1 MPATIKDLARE
12 TKLGVATISRY
23 LNGKSVKKVNR
34 IKIEEAIEKYDYTI
48 NEYARGLRT
57 NWSKSI
63 GLIFTGVDD
72 RFSSVLVANT
82 QKALTAHGYSTIL
95 ANNNSNPVDEER
107 AVDFLIGRN
116 VDGVITIPIYPSGGA
131 YDKLKKR
138 GIPVVFF
145 DSDLPEYDLDSVIV
159 DNESIGR
166 MAAEYLLKKGHRRVA
181 VLLGPEGSFTADRRW
196 KGFEESFAEAG
207 VALRPECV
215 LRGQTDEQAGADGMR
230 ALLALDPRPT
240 AVFCSNYD
248 LTVGAIMALN
258 ETRLALGK
266 DLSLIGVDNLS
277 LAKVIRPRLT
287 LISQPYEEITSR
299 GVSMLLDRIEKGFEG
314 GGREVM
320 LAAEF
325 LEGESVADLI

>member
-181 VLLGPEGSFTADRRW
+181 VLLGPGGGFTADRRW

-248 LTVGAIMALN
+248 LTVGGIMALN

-287 LISQPYEEITSR
+287 LISQPYEEIASR

-325 LEGESVADLI
+325 LEGESVADLT